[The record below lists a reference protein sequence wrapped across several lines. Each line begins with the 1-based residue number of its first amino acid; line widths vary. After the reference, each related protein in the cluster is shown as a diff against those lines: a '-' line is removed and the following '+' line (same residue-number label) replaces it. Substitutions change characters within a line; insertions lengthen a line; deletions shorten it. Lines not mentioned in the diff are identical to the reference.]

1 MRMFFVRVHR
11 LTTWLFYVLE
21 MRAPASVFNAYIRS
35 MWASRGYHLWRAER
49 AVFEEICATRNFT
62 TDWFTPQ
69 ITSWLEV
76 FSRAGI
82 LENQRGPLRGLEI
95 GSWEGMSSL
104 FLLRRFPSLH
114 LTCVDTWLGGGE
126 HAYLP
131 ALDHVESRFDSNTA
145 DHSERITKWHGSSAS
160 YFAALTGDE
169 MFDIVY
175 VDGSHFVDD
184 VLLDALCGFRHVRV
198 GGVIIF
204 DDYQWHSYEG
214 RKANPAAALNAFFRL
229 KSREIELLS
238 AGHQIIARRVRLP
251 LSSVSALPGLE
262 TVS

>member
-1 MRMFFVRVHR
+1 MRMFLVRLRR
-11 LTTWLFYVLE
+11 LTAWLFYIAE
-21 MRAPASVFNAYIRS
+21 MRAPTSVLIAYITS
-35 MWASRGYHLWRAER
+35 IWASRRYHLWREER
-49 AVFEEICATRNFT
+49 AAFEDICATKNFT

-76 FSRAGI
+76 FSRNGV
-82 LENQRGPLRGLEI
+82 LDNQSGPLRGLEI

-104 FLLRRFPSLH
+104 FLLRRFPQLH

-126 HAYLP
+126 HAFLP
-131 ALDHVESRFDSNTA
+131 TLEHVESRFDSNTA

-160 YFAALTGDE
+160 YFSTLTDDE

-184 VLLDALCGFRHVRV
+184 VLLDSLAGFRHLRD
-198 GGVIIF
+198 GGIIIF

-214 RKANPAAALNAFFRL
+214 KKANPAAALNAFFRL

-238 AGHQIIARRVRLP
+238 AGHQIIARRVKPP
-251 LSSVSALPGLE
+251 LSGVAPLPRLE
-262 TVS
+262 TKS